1 MVRHTAATAVIGIH
15 RRMAVGCVGGILR
28 GVGQVGMRG
37 MEVGRQ
43 VWVVGEVLLLG
54 MVVMVVVVV
63 GEAVA
68 VGDPGRIGV
77 DIAVVGGGLVGG
89 VSRGQVVCRKGLA

>member
-1 MVRHTAATAVIGIH
+1 
-15 RRMAVGCVGGILR
+15 
-28 GVGQVGMRG
+28 

-43 VWVVGEVLLLG
+43 VGVVGEVLLLN
-54 MVVMVVVVV
+54 MVVMVVV

-68 VGDPGRIGV
+68 VGYAGGIGV
-77 DIAVVGGGLVGG
+77 DVAVVGRGLVGG

>member
-1 MVRHTAATAVIGIH
+1 
-15 RRMAVGCVGGILR
+15 MAVGCVGGILR

-43 VWVVGEVLLLG
+43 VGVVGQLVLLLG
-54 MVVMVVVVV
+54 MVVMVVVV

-68 VGDPGRIGV
+68 VGYAGGIGV
-77 DIAVVGGGLVGG
+77 DVAVVGRGLVGG
-89 VSRGQVVCRKGLA
+89 VPRGQVVCRKRLA

>member
-1 MVRHTAATAVIGIH
+1 
-15 RRMAVGCVGGILR
+15 MAVGCVGGILR

-43 VWVVGEVLLLG
+43 VRVVGEVLLLG
-54 MVVMVVVVV
+54 MVVMVMVV

-77 DIAVVGGGLVGG
+77 DVAVVGRGLVGG
-89 VSRGQVVCRKGLA
+89 VSRGQLVGRKGLA